1 MMAPDAYWSAVSR
14 AEGERESEGGHD
26 VRGLM
31 ESASCASG
39 AYSSGCSS
47 SDPRGCP
54 CESLTDDERTQILD
68 LHNERR
74 EQSASGNELC
84 ATSDFSDTTPCPAA
98 SKMNALIW
106 DSSLEAIA
114 TYWAH
119 QCIWSHHVDVMGY
132 SEQMDRYQTL
142 CDEDGCMA
150 TGYSND
156 TWIGENLACT
166 ATDGSPSWSI
176 TNALEGI
183 DRWYNESQLYYWDDQ
198 SSGGTTGHYTMGVY
212 DESRYIGCGYANCD
226 VNSPFGSTYSNWFYF
241 ACKYYPGGGWSGE
254 DPYVTGTKC
263 SDCEPDRSTC
273 SGADSALCDGG
284 MCLNCAVD
292 YFWDDDCGYDDTTC
306 PSTMYYGDGI
316 GNQTTS
322 TPTTADTDASTAV
335 PTPSPTQIVTTTTT
349 DAPTKDPTAVP
360 TESPTQSTVSTTTD
374 APTAEPTD
382 SPSDLPTESPTTT
395 TMIPTEAPSTTIMTE
410 APSTSTPTT
419 APSMTT
425 KAPSTTTEAP
435 STTTAAPSMST
446 VAPSTTT
453 TTVTVTAT
461 EMDSES
467 DSDSD
472 STSPSPEIATTE
484 SPETSD
490 STVL

>member
-54 CESLTDDERTQILD
+54 CESLSDDERRQILD

-84 ATSDFSDTTPCPAA
+84 ANSDFSDTTPCPAA

-166 ATDGSPSWSI
+166 ATDGTPSWSI
-176 TNALEGI
+176 TNALEALI
-183 DRWYNESQLYYWDDQ
+183 DGTMSLNSIIGTIRALAVRQVITRWAFTMSL
-198 SSGGTTGHYTMGVY
+198 GTLDVDMQTAMLTVHLVP
-212 DESRYIGCGYANCD
+212 RIQIGSILR
-226 VNSPFGSTYSNWFYF
+226 VNTIP
-241 ACKYYPGGGWSGE
+241 E
-254 DPYVTGTKC
+254 
-263 SDCEPDRSTC
+263 
-273 SGADSALCDGG
+273 
-284 MCLNCAVD
+284 
-292 YFWDDDCGYDDTTC
+292 
-306 PSTMYYGDGI
+306 GDGVERIPMSLELNAVNVNRI
-316 GNQTTS
+316 GVHVLELIMHS
-322 TPTTADTDASTAV
+322 VMAGCASIA
-335 PTPSPTQIVTTTTT
+335 
-349 DAPTKDPTAVP
+349 
-360 TESPTQSTVSTTTD
+360 QSTISG
-374 APTAEPTD
+374 
-382 SPSDLPTESPTTT
+382 
-395 TMIPTEAPSTTIMTE
+395 TMTVDMMIVPVHPICIMAMASGIKPHRHRPPLTLTLIHRLRNRHRHRLK
-410 APSTSTPTT
+410 PQP
-419 APSMTT
+419 PRRLMHRLRIQLIHRLIYRRR
-425 KAPSTTTEAP
+425 P
-435 STTTAAPSMST
+435 
-446 VAPSTTT
+446 
-453 TTVTVTAT
+453 
-461 EMDSES
+461 
-467 DSDSD
+467 
-472 STSPSPEIATTE
+472 
-484 SPETSD
+484 
-490 STVL
+490 